1 MRENSR
7 QPVFHKEV
15 KLKAR
20 LRNKEVLYSAS
31 KNWSSVLNILIV
43 LAIPQEPERIRTCN

>member
-1 MRENSR
+1 MREDSR

-20 LRNKEVLYSAS
+20 LMNKEVLYS
-31 KNWSSVLNILIV
+31 
-43 LAIPQEPERIRTCN
+43 T